1 MANSAPVPRAFS
13 GTGSYHLGMRLHRV
27 LLGMVALIAVLGAG
41 CSDDSSPPAS
51 GGQDAAALLRDSAAA
66 MKDVKST
73 HFTLKVNGSI
83 KGISVHSADGD
94 LTKEGGPSGAAKG
107 KVNMELFGNLFE
119 GEFVLVEDTVYIKGP
134 TGPYQQL
141 PASLVSSVYDPSAI
155 LNPDKG
161 ISKVLA
167 SVQNP
172 KFEGT
177 ETVNGQATNKVS
189 ARATKDV
196 VSSIVPGVSSDVDI
210 TFWLRQ
216 DNKQPVK
223 AEAKLPG
230 EDGKP
235 ASVEITLSDVDKP
248 VTITKPA

>member
-1 MANSAPVPRAFS
+1 MVFR
-13 GTGSYHLGMRLHRV
+13 RV
-27 LLGMVALIAVLGAG
+27 LLASVALVATACSSNNNNAPAG
-41 CSDDSSPPAS
+41 
-51 GGQDAAALLRDSAAA
+51 GGQDAAALLKESAAA
-66 MKDVKST
+66 TKNIQSA
-73 HFTLKVNGSI
+73 HFTLKVNGTI
-83 KGISVHSADGD
+83 PGISVHSADGD
-94 LTKEGGPSGAAKG
+94 LTKAGAAKG
-107 KVNMELFGNLFE
+107 KVNMELLGNLFE
-119 GEFVLVEDTVYIKGP
+119 GEFVLVDNTIYIKGP

-141 PASLVSSVYDPSAI
+141 PASLVASIYDPGAI

-177 ETVNGQATNKVS
+177 ETVDGQATNKVS
-189 ARATKDV
+189 GKVAKDIA
-196 VSSIVPGVSSDVDI
+196 SSIVPGLSSDVDL

-216 DNKQPVK
+216 DNKQPIK

-230 EDGKP
+230 ADNKP
-235 ASVEITLSDVDKP
+235 ASVEVTLSDVDKP